1 MELWSEL
8 QFPYLKE
15 LGTREYVYVLAA
27 RAGGIYGSLLSL
39 QAALQGKSGHTF
51 LCKKDS

>member
-1 MELWSEL
+1 MCHI
-8 QFPYLKE
+8 
-15 LGTREYVYVLAA
+15 LAA
-27 RAGGIYGSLLSL
+27 RAGSMYDSLLSL